1 MAVMG
6 IKAAVRTKAPGPAHR
21 SGSAVARCSKPAPEF
36 PGCTPVRLTHE
47 ETETFEGRLEYWDGA
62 TATAWVSEPTS
73 PYHEEPSE
81 TLSELLALI
90 AGVRGSPIKRYGSMD
105 LLVREAGGRKRAILQ
120 ADQSVYLH
128 PGRAVLPGASAMEV
142 GVHDFPDVVLEVDHT
157 TDMRRGKLGLY
168 QAWGFPEIWV
178 EVPDKR
184 ARSRARRRAAG
195 LTIHLRSA
203 EGYRESDRSRAF
215 PGWTAAEIHA
225 AMNEPVVSARTCAVL
240 ERVGAA
246 LGAQEGTGPDDAPLF
261 RSQRRQGFERG
272 FERGRTAGLLEA
284 RAELAREMLASRG
297 IAVSVD
303 FPAGVPGFTDLPA
316 HRIAHAAAV
325 CTSEADFHKRLRRGE

>member
-21 SGSAVARCSKPAPEF
+21 SGSAAVRCSKPAPEF

-157 TDMRRGKLGLY
+157 TDVRRGKLGLY

-225 AMNEPVVSARTCAVL
+225 AMNEPVVSARACAVL

-284 RAELAREMLASRG
+284 RAELVREMLASRG

-303 FPAGVPGFTDLPA
+303 FPAGVAGFTDLPA

-325 CTSEADFHKRLRRGE
+325 CTSEADFRKRLRRGE